1 MLTTATSVL
10 ADSDVGKS
18 GPLGL
23 LMTLSLGVAVYF
35 LYRSMNRH
43 LKKIPHSFDEATDAA
58 GSEQA
63 AAPPGAGTAG
73 AGTDSAGADGAGTD
87 SAGADGAEGAAE
99 GRAATAGGP
108 VAGAGPTARGGQ
120 GDRETG

>member
-73 AGTDSAGADGAGTD
+73 AGTDSAGADGAG
-87 SAGADGAEGAAE
+87 ADGAEGAAE